1 MHFYLCFL
9 FSNIKMGKVGSK
21 YHLSCCLGVTEF
33 LRLLSASISASC
45 CFPAGSSSAGYLL
58 SCRWGPLGSLAAA
71 FAHLQELEMHLKAA
85 IRSKHLKA
93 AQCSY
98 LVFILKAPSPLPCK
112 DGACP
117 CHSKGSRHWPTRQRQ
132 LPLIKGQ
139 QELHP
144 HAPSKDK
151 LSSTCGHSILP
162 KLSVGPSPPPPPRG
176 KILVQHY
183 LFAHMWHQGNIMFIL
198 RPTAEQLN
206 VQQFYVYP
214 CSHLVLM
221 QRRCPL

>member
-162 KLSVGPSPPPPPRG
+162 KLSVGTSPPPHLGER
-176 KILVQHY
+176 Y
-183 LFAHMWHQGNIMFIL
+183 LCSTISSFICGIKGTSCL
-198 RPTAEQLN
+198 FS
-206 VQQFYVYP
+206 VQQQNSWMYSNFMCTP
-214 CSHLVLM
+214 AAT
-221 QRRCPL
+221 